1 MISYRVIRSR
11 RRTMSMEIQEG
22 ALLIRAPQWAGEAEI
37 RTFVEKH
44 RSWAEKHLKKAEAI
58 REAGKEIRPLTEEE
72 LRALAAE
79 ALRVIPGRVRTWAEK
94 IGVTYGRITVRN
106 QRTKWGSCTSRG
118 NLNFNCL
125 LMLAPPQV
133 LDSIIVHELCHRKVM
148 NHSPAFYAEVL
159 KAFPEYR
166 TWEKWLKENG
176 PLLMKRN
183 P

>member
-1 MISYRVIRSR
+1 
-11 RRTMSMEIQEG
+11 MEIREG

-44 RSWAEKHLKKAEAI
+44 RSWAEKHLKKAETI

-125 LMLAPPQV
+125 LMLAPPEV
-133 LDSIIVHELCHRKVM
+133 LDGVVVHELCHLKVM
-148 NHSPAFYAEVL
+148 NHSREFYREVEKVL
-159 KAFPEYR
+159 PDYR
-166 TWEKWLKENG
+166 DRQKWLRDHGGKILALIG
-176 PLLMKRN
+176 A
-183 P
+183 